1 MAGTFQ
7 VDEHL
12 IVRLIIAVV
21 LGGSI
26 GSYLSNKK
34 FNLRI
39 LGALTAVL
47 VLYVG
52 LRLVLLHG
60 FGIRI

>member
-1 MAGTFQ
+1 LILQ
-7 VDEHL
+7 L
-12 IVRLIIAVV
+12 IVAVV

-26 GSYLSNKK
+26 GSYLSNEK
-34 FNLRI
+34 FNVRI
-39 LGALTAVL
+39 IGMLTAVL
-47 VLYVG
+47 VIYVG